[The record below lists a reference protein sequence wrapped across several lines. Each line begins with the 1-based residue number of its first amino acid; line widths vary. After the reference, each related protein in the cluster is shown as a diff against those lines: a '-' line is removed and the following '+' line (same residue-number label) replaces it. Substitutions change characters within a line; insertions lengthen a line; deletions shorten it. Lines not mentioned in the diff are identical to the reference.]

1 VDKEANEPN
10 RFGWIVEVDPF
21 DASSTPVKHTA
32 LGRFR
37 HEGAEM
43 IVNKDG
49 RVVVY
54 TGDDAQFDYVYR
66 FVSSERV
73 KPGDKAHNMRL
84 LSEGTLSVARYNED
98 GTVACRLRRGAPDAG
113 ERLQLAGRCDDRR

>member
-1 VDKEANEPN
+1 MP
-10 RFGWIVEVDPF
+10 R
-21 DASSTPVKHTA
+21 STPVKHTA

-43 IVNKDG
+43 IVNKNG
-49 RVVVY
+49 QVVVY

-66 FVSSERV
+66 FVSKDRIRE
-73 KPGDKAHNMRL
+73 GDKAHNMRL

-98 GTVACRLRRGAPDAG
+98 GTATWLPLVFGKARSRPPTASTRRPT
-113 ERLQLAGRCDDRR
+113 C

>member
-1 VDKEANEPN
+1 MSTRKPTSAIASTGSWRLIPL
-10 RFGWIVEVDPF
+10 DP
-21 DASSTPVKHTA
+21 ASTPVKHTA

-54 TGDDAQFDYVYR
+54 SGDDSQFDYVYR
-66 FVSSERV
+66 FVSKETYQ
-73 KPGDKAHNMRL
+73 PGDKAAQHAPA
-84 LSEGTLSVARYNED
+84 V
-98 GTVACRLRRGAPDAG
+98 RRHAVGRA
-113 ERLQLAGRCDDRR
+113 LQ

>member
-1 VDKEANEPN
+1 M
-10 RFGWIVEVDPF
+10 DP
-21 DASSTPVKHTA
+21 ASTPVKHTA

-54 TGDDAQFDYVYR
+54 T
-66 FVSSERV
+66 
-73 KPGDKAHNMRL
+73 
-84 LSEGTLSVARYNED
+84 
-98 GTVACRLRRGAPDAG
+98 RR
-113 ERLQLAGRCDDRR
+113 